1 MAWDIGPAYHQL
13 YSRCKLTVMEASPG
27 LRATKKA
34 RTRQAI
40 SDAATAL
47 FMERG
52 FEAVTVADIADVADV
67 SIKTVFNYFATKE
80 DLYFDRADELTENLI
95 RAITGRETG
104 QTIAAALR
112 ALLAE
117 NMFPLAGAG
126 WRRLRDPEQYEQFR
140 RFVATEQASP
150 ALRARR

>member
-1 MAWDIGPAYHQL
+1 MAT
-13 YSRCKLTVMEASPG
+13 SVG

-34 RTRQAI
+34 RTRQTI

-52 FEAVTVADIADVADV
+52 FDAVTVAEIAEAADV

-80 DLYFDRADELTENLI
+80 DLYFDRADELVENLVRTI
-95 RAITGRETG
+95 SERETG

-112 ALLAE
+112 GLLSE
-117 NMFPLAGAG
+117 NMFP
-126 WRRLRDPEQYEQFR
+126 F
-140 RFVATEQASP
+140 
-150 ALRARR
+150 